1 MELIEDLTEEQIIAE
16 AEMNSRPDDAP
27 YYYMYSIL
35 RTDIHMLE
43 GKMLSQSGHAFT
55 DSLLAAQQKK
65 PEVCDQYRAW
75 CNEHRDAF
83 NGGAKVNMKA
93 KNSSQLVKAYNI
105 ARKAGIPCAI
115 VVDRGH
121 IHPPHFNGQLIITA
135 LGLGPCTQ
143 EEAHQITKRFTCIQE
158 KLK

>member
-1 MELIEDLTEEQIIAE
+1 MELIEDLTEEQIIAQ

-27 YYYMYSIL
+27 YYYMYSII
-35 RTDIHMLE
+35 RTDIGMLV

-55 DSLLAAQQKK
+55 DSLKAAQKK
-65 PEVCDQYRAW
+65 NPEVCEQYRAW
-75 CNEHRDAF
+75 CNEHSDAF

-93 KNSSQLVKAYNI
+93 KNSSQLVKAYNL
-105 ARKAGIPCAI
+105 ARRAGLPCAI

-135 LGLGPCTQ
+135 LGIGPCTQ
-143 EEAHQITKRFTCIQE
+143 DEAQHITKRFTCF
-158 KLK
+158 